1 MESKT
6 YLNLFPPQGGVFSC
20 CSPQRIITRQNLDH
34 QKYCSIPF
42 GAYVQATYSNTKTND
57 QLPRTLDCIYLRHSP
72 NTKDGHQS
80 LHLPTGHVITRAW
93 SSYPCSHHPKW
104 DWSGAWSCHPRWHGY
119 EDKDEPQLHR
129 WHTISCGHSA
139 DDTRMTHRFLL
150 IFLQMTH
157 RFLQTILQLIHNY
170 RTIQQKRSSESDDEE
185 RKSHHVTRT
194 EEEASKSYGP
204 YWIIVRIDCESP
216 HQQAY
221 V

>member
-119 EDKDEPQLHR
+119 EDKDEPQLPAGIL
-129 WHTISCGHSA
+129 T
-139 DDTRMTHRFLL
+139 DDTQFHAD
-150 IFLQMTH
+150 IPQMTH
-157 RFLQTILQLIHNY
+157 EWHTDSCWYFCRWLTDSCRQSFSWSTTTGQFNRRGRRNQMMRRENPITLLVLKKKPAVLRPILNY
-170 RTIQQKRSSESDDEE
+170 
-185 RKSHHVTRT
+185 
-194 EEEASKSYGP
+194 
-204 YWIIVRIDCESP
+204 C
-216 HQQAY
+216 
-221 V
+221 